1 MLGHDGKPLKSILKR
16 IKVVSTQQ
24 PDVILKSSTNKEDM
38 LVANMDGASKNVPCE
53 GSFASSATT
62 YMHFNAATVVD
73 NSSSEQETFD
83 VQDVVENNKKT
94 TEDTGLPKSV
104 TDSFANLFK
113 PEQTSKKLNFCSLSN
128 EEKIENSDV
137 VLSKHARDKVM
148 SRYENTLVGYFVG
161 KTIASTLVENYV
173 KNTWSKFGVQKVMKT
188 DNGVFLFKFSSLTG
202 LEQVLEQGPWM
213 IRKSPTILT
222 KWSPLI
228 PLKKGEVTKVP
239 VWVKLHG
246 VPVLAYSDVGL
257 SLIATQIG
265 KPIMLDAFTSLM
277 CVESWGHI
285 SFARALIEVSA
296 KSSLKT
302 EVVMAIPND
311 EDDGHTKEVIRVE
324 YEWTP
329 PHCVDCKN
337 FGHSIKQCPKC
348 VIEAAPSA
356 SSSAASHVNK
366 KEEGF
371 TKAKFYREKTSS
383 SKNTKVPSPVKSNLN
398 TPLSNTFDVLN
409 TVEEDIG
416 DSNVKG
422 TDPVDGADFQNQNV
436 SKPIGNGSPKKDD
449 EDESDEDKVFMPGDN
464 YTTLGGGGFPTL
476 WKDGLIWITLTD
488 MKTPQG
494 L

>member
-16 IKVVSTQQ
+16 TKVVSTQQ
-24 PDVILKSSTNKEDM
+24 LDVILKSSTNKEDM

-53 GSFASSATT
+53 GSFASSAAT
-62 YMHFNAATVVD
+62 YVHFNAATVVD
-73 NSSSEQETFD
+73 NSSSEQETFI

-137 VLSKHARDKVM
+137 VLLKHATDKVM
-148 SRYENTLVGYFVG
+148 SRYENTLVGYFMG
-161 KTIASTLVENYV
+161 KTIASTVVENYV

-202 LEQVLEQGPWM
+202 LEQ
-213 IRKSPTILT
+213 
-222 KWSPLI
+222 
-228 PLKKGEVTKVP
+228 KGEVTKVP

-277 CVESWGHI
+277 CVESWGRI
-285 SFARALIEVSA
+285 SFTRALIEVSA

-371 TKAKFYREKTSS
+371 VETSS
-383 SKNTKVPSPVKSNLN
+383 SKNTKVPSPVKSDLN

-409 TVEEDIG
+409 TVEEDVG

-422 TDPVDGADFQNQNV
+422 VDPVDGADFQNQNV

-449 EDESDEDKVFMPGDN
+449 EDESDEDEVFMPGDN
-464 YTTLGGGGFPTL
+464 YTTSGGGGFSMEDDDL
-476 WKDGLIWITLTD
+476 DCFDGYEA
-488 MKTPQG
+488 QG
-494 L
+494 LEVGSIRHIQWIGYGVLEFLEHGYAVSSLMDTAYWSSE